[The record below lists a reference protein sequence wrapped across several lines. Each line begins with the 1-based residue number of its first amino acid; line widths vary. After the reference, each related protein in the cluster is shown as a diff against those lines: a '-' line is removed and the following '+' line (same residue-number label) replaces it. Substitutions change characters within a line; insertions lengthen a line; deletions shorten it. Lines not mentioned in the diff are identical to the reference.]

1 MSGPARRAHTPRV
14 AARLL
19 AALLAL
25 AAAGARDA
33 AARDVVLVLDA
44 SGSMWG
50 KAGGESKIEAARR
63 TLRGTVEK
71 LPPDVTLALVAYG
84 HRRDGDCTDIETL
97 VPLGGERTDL
107 VARVDALKPKGKTP
121 ITGALT
127 QAIALVRERDAAAT
141 VVLVSDGLET
151 CGGDPCKLVR
161 EARQAGVAMVVHVV
175 GFGVE
180 ESEVSQLECIAQAGD
195 GLYLAAADAAQLT
208 QALDR
213 AIAAPA
219 EVPAS
224 RLSIAARANGEPA
237 DAVVTVRRAGDRD
250 EVASGRTYRGPETNP
265 RVFALEPGS
274 YDVEVRPLGLDGVG
288 PQSLAGIVVG
298 DGQKVERVAEFGFG
312 ELAIRVTRNGALS
325 DATVSFFPAGDAKA
339 IETARTYRGADT
351 NPRTVKLPA
360 GTYDVELKAIEI
372 EGAPVERLTGVV
384 VGGGGRATREH
395 DFASGTLRVG
405 AVAGGKLADAVVRV
419 SAPGSKTAVAQGRTY
434 EQAQSN
440 PKSFEIAPGRYEVE
454 VTAVK
459 GKDRTPRRV
468 AVEVTRG
475 ATTEETVSLGE

>member
-1 MSGPARRAHTPRV
+1 MSALPRGLRIV
-14 AARLL
+14 ALLL
-19 AALLAL
+19 ATLLAL
-25 AAAGARDA
+25 AAPDAREA

-84 HRRDGDCTDIETL
+84 HRRDGDCADIETL
-97 VPLGGERTDL
+97 VPLGGERKDL
-107 VARVDALKPKGKTP
+107 LARVDALKPKGKTP

-127 QAIALVRERDAAAT
+127 QAITLVRERDAAAT

-208 QALDR
+208 AALDR
-213 AIAAPA
+213 AISAPA

-224 RLSIAARANGEPA
+224 RLSVAARANGAPT
-237 DAVVTVRRAGDRD
+237 DAVVTVRRAGARE

-265 RVFALEPGS
+265 RVFALEPGT

-288 PQSLAGIVVG
+288 PRTLAGVVVG
-298 DGQKVERVAEFGFG
+298 DGQTVERVAEFGFG
-312 ELAIRVTRNGALS
+312 ELAIRVTRNGAPS
-325 DATVSFFPAGDAKA
+325 DAIVSFLPAG
-339 IETARTYRGADT
+339 ETKPVETTRTYRGADT

-372 EGAPVERLTGVV
+372 ADGPVERLTGVAVEGGKRV
-384 VGGGGRATREH
+384 VREH

-405 AVAGGKLADAVVRV
+405 AVTGGKLTDAVVRI
-419 SAPGSKTAVAQGRTY
+419 STPGSKTAVAQGRTY

-440 PKSFEIAPGRYEVE
+440 PKSFELVPGRYEVE
-454 VTAVK
+454 VAPVK
-459 GKDRTPRRV
+459 AKDKTPRRLS
-468 AVEVTRG
+468 VEVTRG
-475 ATTEETVSLGE
+475 ATAEETVSLGD